1 MGCED
6 TRPRRR
12 PSLTTTRPPTAS
24 PWPPSTFFAIVP
36 NTRWSPSTR
45 PPTASPW
52 PPSTFFAIIPNT
64 SGGTSARLGLDSET
78 PWLWGL
84 SVAPPSKEGLGVI
97 HRSNQELGIFWP
109 HEEASASV
117 IGGTQRWGGEGRR
130 GGGGESQILEDP
142 AQFLKTVIVS
152 SQLIWKLR
160 RSSQLSLSTFTF
172 CNIVMKNDLGHSLFV
187 YHLKRMRLHRKLV
200 KYMFQNLSMWG
211 SFVQCNRK
219 RYQ

>member
-1 MGCED
+1 MG
-6 TRPRRR
+6 
-12 PSLTTTRPPTAS
+12 
-24 PWPPSTFFAIVP
+24 
-36 NTRWSPSTR
+36 
-45 PPTASPW
+45 
-52 PPSTFFAIIPNT
+52 
-64 SGGTSARLGLDSET
+64 GGTTARLGLDSET

-172 CNIVMKNDLGHSLFV
+172 FVILSWRMILVILCLYTTWRGCDCIESSWNTCFKICQCEGVLSNATEKIPVENCGSHYLCLSWSICN
-187 YHLKRMRLHRKLV
+187 LKP
-200 KYMFQNLSMWG
+200 QN
-211 SFVQCNRK
+211 
-219 RYQ
+219 